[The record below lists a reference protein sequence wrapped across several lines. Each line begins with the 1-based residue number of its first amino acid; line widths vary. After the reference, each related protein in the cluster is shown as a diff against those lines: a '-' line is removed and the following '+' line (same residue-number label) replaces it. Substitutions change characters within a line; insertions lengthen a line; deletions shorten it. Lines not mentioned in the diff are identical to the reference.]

1 MTVKKFSRLL
11 IFYVYLKQSPIQ
23 QKPGTFQEV
32 KTAFLGCLSI
42 TTGHGLPQIVK
53 PGNLFL
59 NVLWVTFYALA
70 VGGCGLLVYQA
81 VDQYCQF
88 DVITMTKI
96 KRDVEMTLPAVTFC
110 SKFENN
116 YDMIIDCAHGTSH
129 NGCKIR
135 NLTLYD
141 REGNLSYCVQLNYG
155 TNRTELQKV
164 TGMGWKYG
172 YRLTMYQPW
181 QPDNNFY
188 VAFTDNS
195 ARVVHEEA
203 IEYVFAGQ
211 ETEIVL
217 SKTVQTSLGSSYSKC
232 NESTEYRQV
241 TCNEDCYN
249 EAMTK
254 ACGCGFPAE
263 CAISRYRN
271 QKCLDAY
278 SNRND
283 FLLKCNQE
291 CPVEC
296 NQVSFPLNR
305 VDVGWDL
312 IKGTVYFESKIY
324 NSLTY
329 YKAKVSKKFN
339 ISNMSDDEIKECL
352 TRIYI
357 YFNKLET
364 TEITQSPSITTTSLI
379 ANVGGLLGKLDH
391 SLCIFKI
398 HLTYPITLIR
408 IGLFLG
414 FSLLSSIEAVD
425 LLIRI
430 GFILSR
436 TVKTTH
442 RP

>member
-1 MTVKKFSRLL
+1 V
-11 IFYVYLKQSPIQ
+11 
-23 QKPGTFQEV
+23 
-32 KTAFLGCLSI
+32 
-42 TTGHGLPQIVK
+42 
-53 PGNLFL
+53 
-59 NVLWVTFYALA
+59 A
-70 VGGCGLLVYQA
+70 VGGCSFLIYQA
-81 VDQYCQF
+81 VEQYCQY
-88 DVITMTKI
+88 DVVTMTKI

-116 YDMIIDCAHGTSH
+116 YNMIIDCAHGTSH

-141 REGNLSYCVQLNYG
+141 RESNLSYCVQLNYG
-155 TNRTELQKV
+155 TNTTELQKV
-164 TGMGWKYG
+164 TGMGWEYG

-195 ARVVHEEA
+195 ARVVQEEA
-203 IEYVFAGQ
+203 REYVYSGQ

-217 SKTVQTSLGSSYSKC
+217 SKTVQTALGAPHSKC
-232 NESTEYRQV
+232 NESTDYRQV
-241 TCNEDCYN
+241 TCKEDCYN

-263 CAISRYRN
+263 CATSRYRN
-271 QKCLDAY
+271 QKCMDAY

-305 VDVGWDL
+305 VDVGLNFFKNTMD
-312 IKGTVYFESKIY
+312 FDSKA
-324 NSLTY
+324 NRSLTY

-339 ISNMSDDEIKECL
+339 ISDKSDDEIKQCL
-352 TRIYI
+352 TWIYI

-364 TEITQSPSITTTSLI
+364 IEIIQSPSITTTSLI
-379 ANVGGLLGKLDH
+379 ANVGGLLGKTVH
-391 SLCIFKI
+391 SVFILTK
-398 HLTYPITLIR
+398 HLTFPTILIR

-436 TVKTTH
+436 TLRSRLPTTH
-442 RP
+442 